1 MDQPLL
7 ITASG
12 EEEDSGR
19 PRREEEWW
27 WSSSTSSS
35 DPTTNDRTAGRRA
48 ALRSCPQQEVQEDDN
63 DDDPW
68 RSNGT
73 CRRVNDDAIRRN
85 RNVEDNDNIFE
96 GRERLLHERQGAG
109 RTNNNDES
117 RLAPPAAR
125 QQHHHRP
132 VLFQLC
138 RVVLALGW
146 IVNAM
151 VGTILLVA
159 FVVTVVRSNAT
170 PSGSLHAFVG
180 GARPPTTSALALR
193 ERNNSSSPS
202 NGTDDGSRSNGSG
215 DEELGVA
222 WMWLVS
228 SLAAAHWAL
237 VAASSATLSCSCSGD
252 EEGRRES
259 NDNPN
264 EGGEATVVEG
274 AYEIVNLGEAL
285 NGNDDD
291 DHCCCCCGGR
301 RQRQL
306 CGSGVV
312 AYLSAVLSLVY
323 VTLSAMVDLNV
334 VSCGS
339 ECGSALLLLPGVA
352 KIHLGMAL
360 LGMAVFH
367 AVQSR
372 AAFGYRYQLQ
382 LLINEVTSRRRRRR
396 ATRRPWW
403 WQSSSSG
410 NITRGAT
417 DSEGRAGCDNGPD
430 RNDSEDGWFGW
441 VRRQG
446 RKPNPSTTAAPRLS
460 FFRSTH
466 NFRDDGSVDF
476 ASVQED
482 WMNRSMEDPHWW
494 SRDEQPTS
502 PRRRKDWDEQDDRR
516 LS

>member
-7 ITASG
+7 IAASG

-35 DPTTNDRTAGRRA
+35 DPNDRAGRRA
-48 ALRSCPQQEVQEDDN
+48 ALRSFPQQEVQEDSN
-63 DDDPW
+63 NDDPW

-73 CRRVNDDAIRRN
+73 CRRASDDEFRRN
-85 RNVEDNDNIFE
+85 RNVEDNDSIFE
-96 GRERLLHERQGAG
+96 GRALRHERQGGG
-109 RTNNNDES
+109 RTNNNGNES
-117 RLAPPAAR
+117 RLAR
-125 QQHHHRP
+125 QEQHRL
-132 VLFQLC
+132 VLFQLY
-138 RVVLALGW
+138 RVILVLGW

-151 VGTILLVA
+151 GGTILLVA
-159 FVVTVVRSNAT
+159 FVVTMVRSNAM
-170 PSGSLHAFVG
+170 SNGNLLHDFVG
-180 GARPPTTSALALR
+180 GARPPRTSALALR
-193 ERNNSSSPS
+193 ERSNSSSPS

-237 VAASSATLSCSCSGD
+237 LAATSFALSCSSSGN
-252 EEGRRES
+252 EEDRRES
-259 NDNPN
+259 DDNPN

-285 NGNDDD
+285 NGGDDD
-291 DHCCCCCGGR
+291 EHWCCCCGGR
-301 RQRQL
+301 WQKQL
-306 CGSGVV
+306 CGSSIT

-323 VTLSAMVDLNV
+323 VTLSSMVDLNV
-334 VSCGS
+334 VSCGR
-339 ECGSALLLLPGVA
+339 ECGSALLLLPDVA

-367 AVQSR
+367 AVQAR
-372 AAFGYRYQLQ
+372 AAFGYRHQLQ
-382 LLINEVTSRRRRRR
+382 LLINEVTTASAASRRRRRR

-410 NITRGAT
+410 NINRGAT
-417 DSEGRAGCDNGPD
+417 DSDGRDGCDNGPD
-430 RNDSEDGWFGW
+430 RGENEGGWFGW

-446 RKPNPSTTAAPRLS
+446 RKPNPSATAPRLS

-494 SRDEQPTS
+494 SRDEEPLPSPS
-502 PRRRKDWDEQDDRR
+502 PRRRKDWDEQDER
-516 LS
+516 LLS